1 MRVKKSLG
9 AFLARRMM
17 SGVPRQSSSSAAA
30 GDPDSQFGTW
40 REVNPGETVA
50 EGSHAIQVEDPNLE
64 TIWGPQEK
72 PEGPEAIPNAND
84 HTHVHLNA
92 MFNMVHARTKKTE
105 KAEKHQ
111 HLEEH
116 GFDVP
121 VTLAHLFKR
130 PVVRQWLYKGNLYR
144 ETDERIPSRFELF
157 FDLMFVGIAHIL
169 ADGAAEE
176 ASGFNVLKFILE
188 FFPAWIVWMDVR
200 TFLNVSG
207 TDDIKERLG
216 LLGVMIL
223 LTGFSANAAAIQ
235 ITFCDPE
242 AFADEPGYCTE
253 PEKFGNHVQYHDHI
267 SGDYWFDENYTRY
280 LHAAI
285 GFYLA
290 LRLFRILLR
299 LYYGLILPKF
309 RPAMWVNA
317 FVCLLISGLYLPIMW
332 IDDAVAVTG
341 LMFAGMCAELFDSFI
356 VLVILWIFNGIAFR
370 KGGEALFIPAI
381 SQEHAIERTIQFVLV
396 VVGEMIIN
404 STYVARLT
412 EQETY
417 IGVNP
422 MFGRSA
428 LAIGCS
434 FMLIW
439 LYYDA
444 DSSRTYQHALRRNWL
459 TSHAFSLI
467 HFPLS
472 ASLILAGASL
482 AKLIK
487 DPDGEETAS
496 YLWYWSGSCFVALLC
511 IATIG
516 ILHRNLD
523 KHGSTRL
530 PRSLRL
536 FVRVVMGIIILFL
549 PMMHSSTTDA
559 DGKKISEDWN
569 IVEFLGVNFAILTA
583 LVTFETFAKLG
594 AVGRR
599 YDDDNAALVRRAKL
613 TTLARIDP
621 AEQQRMREARAHLR
635 SMGVVTYPPLMEGDA
650 EKSDAER
657 EPLRHLRLKRNL
669 SWHPYDGL
677 TLGEQGE
684 EDVGMEGE
692 LGRLEM
698 KELSEGQRWAF
709 AT

>member
-1 MRVKKSLG
+1 
-9 AFLARRMM
+9 MM
-17 SGVPRQSSSSAAA
+17 SGVPRQGSSNAAA
-30 GDPDSQFGTW
+30 GVPDAQFGTW
-40 REVNPGETVA
+40 KEVNPGETVV
-50 EGSHAIQVEDPNLE
+50 EGGHAIQVEDPNLE
-64 TIWGPQEK
+64 TIWGSQEEQ
-72 PEGPEAIPNAND
+72 EGPKPIPDAND

-92 MFNMVHARTKKTE
+92 MFNMVHARTKKAE

-235 ITFCDPE
+235 IASFS
-242 AFADEPGYCTE
+242 DEDNANDRCRVE
-253 PEKFGNHVQYHDHI
+253 EECRKHAQYHDHI
-267 SGDYWFDENYTRY
+267 TGDYWFDGDYTRY

-285 GFYLA
+285 GFYLV
-290 LRLFRILLR
+290 LRLFRIFLR
-299 LYYGLILPKF
+299 LYYGFILPKF
-309 RPAMWVNA
+309 RPAMWANA

-332 IDDAVAVTG
+332 INDAVAVTG

-356 VLVILWIFNGIAFR
+356 VLVILWIFNSVAFR

-404 STYVARLT
+404 STYVARLNDH
-412 EQETY
+412 ETLV
-417 IGVNP
+417 GVNP

-487 DPDGEETAS
+487 DEDGEESAS

-530 PRSLRL
+530 PRSVRL
-536 FVRVVMGIIILFL
+536 FVRLVVAIIILFV
-549 PMMHSSTTDA
+549 PMMHTNTTESG
-559 DGKKISEDWN
+559 GKKVSEDWN
-569 IVEFLGVNFAILTA
+569 IVEFLGINFAILTA

-613 TTLARIDP
+613 TTLARVDP
-621 AEQQRMREARAHLR
+621 TEQQRMREARARLR
-635 SMGVVTYPPLMEGDA
+635 NMGVVTHPPLMEGDA